1 MRTASDMD
9 ANIRQL
15 LAITDGRQ
23 WQTMHRGDNGTMATM
38 AENGRVT
45 HGDNGRVTRGRRIN
59 NGSSNRTDTDATALT
74 LIATELSDKRSCILV
89 RRPEMLRE
97 NM

>member
-1 MRTASDMD
+1 MD
-9 ANIRQL
+9 
-15 LAITDGRQ
+15 
-23 WQTMHRGDNGTMATM
+23 
-38 AENGRVT
+38 
-45 HGDNGRVTRGRRIN
+45 

-89 RRPEMLRE
+89 RRPETLRE